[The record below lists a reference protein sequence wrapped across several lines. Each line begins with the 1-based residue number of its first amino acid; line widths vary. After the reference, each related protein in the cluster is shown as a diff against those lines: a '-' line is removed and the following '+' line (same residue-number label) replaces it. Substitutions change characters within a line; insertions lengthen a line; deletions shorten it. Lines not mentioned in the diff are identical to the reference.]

1 MALTLSTLFPIY
13 PVYNQDLIW
22 TAKEST
28 ATNNSSYAISV
39 YMNGLLQD
47 SFKYFASPLNYD
59 CTVNLSTILQ
69 LYFTSSVYIPTG
81 ATIHEVVP
89 NSIIPYYITVLCY
102 DSGGTYVSSGNTGV
116 HWTFNGC
123 ANPEENFD
131 MQNFICESAT
141 TGNWLT
147 NFSANRS
154 ITLGDL
160 AYMSV
165 IGGHYGSGYYS
176 GQYNSVYGGCRITRT
191 QLNYSTSAITES
203 YSSTGRTII
212 NLDVSPNHLNALHP
226 GFINAQT
233 LYYDVAE
240 INGRSTKPL
249 RIEINNET
257 KLRKFYNFV
266 YLNRLGGTDFFSFT
280 KVSSNDYNITK
291 NLLDQFLVQK
301 VYYPV
306 ITKTL
311 NVQSQYITPDEEAGL
326 HELFESLA
334 VKLWFQDFLH
344 DIRLTNASITANDRY
359 PKNIFLVWTAN
370 IVYNYR
376 YYIQL
381 Y

>member
-13 PVYNQDLIW
+13 PVYNQELIF

-28 ATNNSSYAISV
+28 ASNNGSYQIDV
-39 YMNGLLQD
+39 YMNGNLQD

-59 CTVNLSTILQ
+59 CTINLSTILQ
-69 LYFTSSVYIPTG
+69 LYFTSTIYIPSG
-81 ATIHEVVP
+81 SSIHEVVP
-89 NSIIPYYITVLCY
+89 NSIIPYFINVQYFN
-102 DSGGTYVSSGNTGV
+102 SGGTYVSSGTTGT

-123 ANPEENFD
+123 DNPEENFN
-131 MQNFICESAT
+131 MQAFLMQSGS

-154 ITLGDL
+154 ITLGDY

-165 IGGHYGSGYYS
+165 ITGHYGSGYYIN
-176 GQYNSVYGGCRITRT
+176 QYNSVYGGCRITAYYIDGT
-191 QLNYSTSAITES
+191 TATITES
-203 YSSTGRTII
+203 YNNTGKNIV
-212 NLDVSPNHLNALHP
+212 NLNVSPNRLNALHTN
-226 GFINAQT
+226 FINAQT
-233 LYYDVAE
+233 MYYTVAE
-240 INGRSTKPL
+240 INGRSTYPII
-249 RIEINNET
+249 IEINNET
-257 KLRKFYNFV
+257 KLRKFYNFL

-280 KVSSNDYNITK
+280 KVSSNDYKITK

-306 ITKTL
+306 VEKTL
-311 NVQSQYITPDEEAGL
+311 NVQSQFISPDQENGL

-334 VKLWFQDFLH
+334 VKLYFQNFLH
-344 DIRLTNASITANDRY
+344 DVELTNASITVNDRY
-359 PKNIFLVWTAN
+359 PKDVFLTWTGN
-370 IVYNYR
+370 IVYNNK